1 MRVPTAINIPGERRH
16 FFRRKLFYLGVDPA
30 HIRADLDGLCETLE
44 WQLIHKI
51 AVGSFNY

>member
-1 MRVPTAINIPGERRH
+1 
-16 FFRRKLFYLGVDPA
+16 VDPA